1 MTHQPL
7 PRCYSKGSY
16 SSFTPILPRASL
28 PTLLSFLEDIGC
40 LPEHA
45 LSLSGDLHLQQKD
58 GRFICVPEELLNWIQ
73 VLQPDS
79 YPVPELSLP
88 VYSDKAIQTE
98 KDTPEK
104 LLGIRDLTRFAKE
117 LYLAAGQPPPI
128 LDLRLEGGLKVG
140 KVRVEGKVVAEWR
153 SIDAKEVSIRAMLA
167 AARCI
172 DANLTELWLQ
182 RNGSPQV

>member
-1 MTHQPL
+1 MTDYPL
-7 PRCYSKGSY
+7 PRCYTKGSY
-16 SSFTPILPRASL
+16 SSFTPILPRSSL

-40 LPEHA
+40 LPELT

-58 GRFICVPEELLNWIQ
+58 GRFICVPEELLNWIE
-73 VLQPDS
+73 VLQPAS
-79 YPVPELSLP
+79 YPVPLP

-98 KDTPEK
+98 QDTHEK
-104 LLGIRDLTRFAKE
+104 LLEIRDLARFAKE
-117 LYLAAGQPPPI
+117 VYLAAGQPPPV

-153 SIDAKEVSIRAMLA
+153 SIDAKEASIRAMLA

-182 RNGSPQV
+182 RYGSPQV